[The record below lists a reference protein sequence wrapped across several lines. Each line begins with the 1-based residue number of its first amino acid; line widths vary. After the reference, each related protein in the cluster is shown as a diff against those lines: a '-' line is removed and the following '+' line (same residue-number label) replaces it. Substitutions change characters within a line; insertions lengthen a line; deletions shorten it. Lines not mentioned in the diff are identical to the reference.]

1 MPTCDSLVDLLPKGM
16 CRKFDADSAL
26 CVQHRVGRTPCVWQQ
41 EPGCRRS
48 RDECSVSQ
56 KSMPRTRA
64 ESSRATAQPL
74 NLTSEFISR
83 DYARA
88 GMLAHAL
95 RPRYKAAQPFPHI
108 RVDDLFCRDALTEV
122 AAELPE
128 TMDPKRFGCVKGLLR
143 SWQCFNKPG
152 HEYRKSF
159 IHQAR
164 HMGPATK
171 RLLAFLRSEKFIS
184 FLEQLSGI
192 KGLMPDPMFEGAG
205 LHMIGRGGYL
215 QTHADFNHLPPRKDI
230 PILYRRVN
238 TFIVRKP
245 PGSNP
250 RLFPPCLAEARVQ
263 LA

>member
-108 RVDDLFCRDALTEV
+108 KVDDLFCRDALTEV

-128 TMDPKRFGCVKGLLR
+128 TMDPKRFASRAYSARGSVSTSPVTSIGSLSSTRRGIWGRRPSGCSPFYAR
-143 SWQCFNKPG
+143 RN
-152 HEYRKSF
+152 SF
-159 IHQAR
+159 
-164 HMGPATK
+164 P
-171 RLLAFLRSEKFIS
+171 SS
-184 FLEQLSGI
+184 S
-192 KGLMPDPMFEGAG
+192 
-205 LHMIGRGGYL
+205 
-215 QTHADFNHLPPRKDI
+215 
-230 PILYRRVN
+230 
-238 TFIVRKP
+238 
-245 PGSNP
+245 S
-250 RLFPPCLAEARVQ
+250 
-263 LA
+263 